1 MENSNVTLIT
11 AMGPSNDKKENRALP
26 WLVGEPNPTAEVIEE
41 IVNRFHV
48 YAMLGQRKL
57 NSKNEEEKRIARTF
71 LKCCEWGGIVRV
83 YFKDK
88 AGQID
93 TKEARNIAQKAR
105 NVVDEF
111 YDWFQPRGLFT
122 KEDWKPYMK
131 LLRRWERVVARF
143 DMCMNSGNQEE
154 KPAETKQDIAPAK
167 YRGAWNRFKGLVRE
181 LYGLTIERI
190 TKAWL
195 DKYG

>member
-1 MENSNVTLIT
+1 MTDSNVTLVT

-26 WLVGEPNPTAEVIEE
+26 WLVGDPHPTAEVIEE

-48 YAMLGQRKL
+48 YAMLGHRKL
-57 NSKNEEEKRIARTF
+57 HSKNEEEKTIAHTF

-93 TKEARNIAQKAR
+93 TKEARDIAQKAR
-105 NVVDEF
+105 DLVDEF
-111 YDWFQPRGLFT
+111 YDWFQTKGPFN
-122 KEDWKPYMK
+122 KEDWEPYMK

-143 DMCMNSGNQEE
+143 DMCMPSVTQQEDQPE
-154 KPAETKQDIAPAK
+154 IDEPIGKIGFLQ
-167 YRGAWNRFKGLVRE
+167 E
-181 LYGLTIERI
+181 LTPEEPS
-190 TKAWL
+190 
-195 DKYG
+195 